1 MTREELQD
9 YVQNCPYD
17 AMGDF
22 SVLLKHG
29 VSCNQGYKHTD
40 NGQTLQKNGVYE
52 EGFFAENKNKQF
64 GGDDNGD

>member
-1 MTREELQD
+1 MTREELKD

-17 AMGDF
+17 AMGDY
-22 SVLLKHG
+22 SVLLKDG

-40 NGQTLQKNGVYE
+40 NSQTLQKNGVYDE
-52 EGFFAENKNKQF
+52 HFFKENMKNRS